1 MTRIRRTAL
10 AWAMAGSLVSGAL
23 EAQDWRGRARV
34 DGWVKD
40 ASGQPVV
47 DAQIQLS
54 REAKSGGPVSKT
66 NKKGYWSV
74 MGLIGGTW
82 NVDISAPGFETRK
95 LAVTLSEA
103 ARIPPIEV
111 KLDKAAPAAPAAGE
125 GVATGGAGPEI
136 IAAIQEGN
144 RLLGEKKYA
153 EARALYEKALAAVP
167 DNPAILKG
175 IAQTYA
181 GEGNKTKSVET
192 LKKVTELDPSDT
204 TSRLLLASL
213 VLEQGNLDEGKA
225 MLEALPEGSVQDA
238 GVYANL
244 GILFMNKSRPADAVT
259 YLTKA
264 ITLDPADADL
274 LYYRGLAYMQEKKNA
289 EAKAD
294 LNKYLTMKPD
304 GPEAK
309 EIREIL
315 QALK

>member
-1 MTRIRRTAL
+1 
-10 AWAMAGSLVSGAL
+10 VSGAL

-40 ASGQPVV
+40 ASGQPVA

-74 MGLIGGTW
+74 MGLIGGVW

-125 GVATGGAGPEI
+125 GVTTGGAGPEI

-175 IAQTYA
+175 IAQTYS
-181 GEGNKTKSVET
+181 GEGNKAKAIET
-192 LKKVTELDPSDT
+192 LQKVTALDASDT
-204 TSRLLLASL
+204 TTRLLLASL
-213 VLEQGNLDEGKA
+213 LLEQGNLDEGKA
-225 MLEALPEGSVQDA
+225 MLEALPEGTVKDA

-244 GILFMNKSRPADAVT
+244 GILFMNKQRAGDAAT

-264 ITLDPADADL
+264 IAIDPADGDL
-274 LYYRGLAYMQEKKNA
+274 YYYRGLAYMQEKKNA

-294 LNKYLTMKPD
+294 FNKYLELKPD

-309 EIREIL
+309 DVRDIL
-315 QALK
+315 QTLK

>member
-1 MTRIRRTAL
+1 MRTRNRLCLLLFAATAFL
-10 AWAMAGSLVSGAL
+10 LTGTLG
-23 EAQDWRGRARV
+23 AQDWRGRARV

-40 ASGQPVV
+40 PNGQPVA
-47 DAQIQLS
+47 DAKVQLS
-54 REAKSGGPVSKT
+54 RESGGGPTAKT

-74 MGLIGGTW
+74 MGLIGGSW
-82 NVDISAPGFETRK
+82 NLDISAAGFETRK
-95 LAVTLSEA
+95 LSLTLSEA
-103 ARIPPIEV
+103 SRIAPIEV
-111 KLDKAAPAAPAAGE
+111 KLDKSAPAATAAE
-125 GVATGGAGPEI
+125 GVETGGAGPEI

-181 GEGNKTKSVET
+181 GEVNKDKAIET
-192 LKKVTELDPSDT
+192 LQKVAELDPSDT
-204 TSRLLLASL
+204 NSRVLLASL
-213 VLEQGNLDEGKA
+213 MLERGNLDEGKA
-225 MLEALPEGSVQDA
+225 MLEALPEGTVKDA

-244 GILFMNKSRPADAVT
+244 GILFMNKKRTADAVT

-264 ITLDPADADL
+264 VAIDPADPDL
-274 LYYRGLAYMQEKKNA
+274 YYYRGLAYMQEKKNA

-294 LNKYLTMKPD
+294 LKKYLELKPD
-304 GPEAK
+304 GAEAK
-309 EIREIL
+309 DVREIL

>member
-1 MTRIRRTAL
+1 MRKRLWRTSLLVTVAAFL
-10 AWAMAGSLVSGAL
+10 AGAPL
-23 EAQDWRGRARV
+23 ESQDWRGRARV

-47 DAQIQLS
+47 DAQVQLS
-54 REAKSGGPVSKT
+54 RDTKGGGPVSKT

-111 KLDKAAPAAPAAGE
+111 KLDKAAAAPAAAGE
-125 GVATGGAGPEI
+125 GVQTGGAGPEI

-204 TSRLLLASL
+204 RAASSSRASCSSRATSTRARRCWRLCPRGPSRTPASTRTS
-213 VLEQGNLDEGKA
+213 
-225 MLEALPEGSVQDA
+225 GSC
-238 GVYANL
+238 
-244 GILFMNKSRPADAVT
+244 S
-259 YLTKA
+259 
-264 ITLDPADADL
+264 
-274 LYYRGLAYMQEKKNA
+274 
-289 EAKAD
+289 
-294 LNKYLTMKPD
+294 
-304 GPEAK
+304 
-309 EIREIL
+309 
-315 QALK
+315 